1 VTLPSARWSLGVWL
15 RNSPTVFPAR
25 DRVWAGPWRTS
36 IGPLPDP
43 CRRSPGDRA
52 STYGGGTTATQL
64 QRLAVCSLRLRTG
77 QIVVYYQLIQ
87 DVKLTLLGQGE
98 VAQGVVGGRCLR
110 MARQHGGRRPVEAVR
125 GQPEVTSRRSYV
137 TLVAVAVVHHV

>member
-1 VTLPSARWSLGVWL
+1 MVAGRLAAELPNRLPGSGPCVGRTLADQRWSASRALPSVPG
-15 RNSPTVFPAR
+15 
-25 DRVWAGPWRTS
+25 GPGFNLWR
-36 IGPLPDP
+36 
-43 CRRSPGDRA
+43 RH
-52 STYGGGTTATQL
+52 TATQL

-125 GQPEVTSRRSYV
+125 GQPEVTPRRSYV
-137 TLVAVAVVHHV
+137 TSVAVAVVHHV